1 MVILRHPQ
9 SRILSLFTKILTY
22 WRGLTPIPHA
32 QEEKSSLLPVDLSR
46 QNSYSVHMKQIS
58 AREAKNQFGQFLD
71 WAQQEPVRVTKRGRA
86 VGVLLSEEQ
95 YQRLRGAA
103 WEQLGTTLENMRD
116 EAQAKGLTDEIMND
130 LLSDES

>member
-1 MVILRHPQ
+1 
-9 SRILSLFTKILTY
+9 
-22 WRGLTPIPHA
+22 
-32 QEEKSSLLPVDLSR
+32 
-46 QNSYSVHMKQIS
+46 MKQIS

-116 EAQAKGLTDEIMND
+116 EAQAKGLTDEIVD
-130 LLSDES
+130 ELLSDES